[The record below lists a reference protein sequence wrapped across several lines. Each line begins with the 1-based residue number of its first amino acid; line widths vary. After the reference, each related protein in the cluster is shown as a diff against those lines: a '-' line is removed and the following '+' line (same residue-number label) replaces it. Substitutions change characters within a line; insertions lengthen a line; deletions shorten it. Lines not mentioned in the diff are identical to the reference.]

1 MSFFSKLFGGT
12 SAPPVPVNPADE
24 VKRQIETAEGELR
37 DAEAQLSATA
47 DPEIK
52 TSLEFLVTRKTQA
65 LKDLQDKL
73 TSLTK

>member
-1 MSFFSKLFGGT
+1 MSFFSKLFGET
-12 SAPPVPVNPADE
+12 SAPPAPVNPADE

-37 DAEAQLSATA
+37 DAESQLSATA

>member
-1 MSFFSKLFGGT
+1 MSFFSKLFGET
-12 SAPPVPVNPADE
+12 SAPPTPVNPADE
-24 VKRQIETAEGELR
+24 VRRQIETAEGELR
-37 DAEAQLSATA
+37 DAETQLSATA